1 MPIKNVQVRF
11 GNSQTRIILQNRG
24 PFFATTLTSLRA
36 IKNGLQPWREC
47 PRLAP

>member
-1 MPIKNVQVRF
+1 MSKCDLEIPKPE
-11 GNSQTRIILQNRG
+11 IILQNRG
-24 PFFATTLTSLRA
+24 PSFATTLTSLRA